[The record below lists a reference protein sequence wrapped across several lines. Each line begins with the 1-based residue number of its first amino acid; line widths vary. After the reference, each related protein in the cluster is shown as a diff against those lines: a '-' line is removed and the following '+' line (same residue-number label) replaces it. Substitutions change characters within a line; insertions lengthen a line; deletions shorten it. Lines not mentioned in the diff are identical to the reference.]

1 MYLADTNVISERR
14 KDERANKGVRDFF
27 CQADEQNHKI
37 HLSVVAIA
45 EVRRGVNLARYKGD
59 EKQAVVLERWLSA
72 IVRDY
77 AQLILKVDKE
87 ISDLWGR
94 LRVPHPEPALDMLIA
109 ATAIHH
115 GLTVVTR
122 NVKDFEKTGVKTLN
136 PFV

>member
-14 KDERANKGVRDFF
+14 KDERANKGVDAFF
-27 CQADEQNHKI
+27 RQADKKNHKI

-45 EVRRGVNLARYKGD
+45 EVRGGVDLARYKGD
-59 EKQAVVLERWLSA
+59 EKQAVVLERWLNA
-72 IVRDY
+72 ILRDY
-77 AQLILKVDKE
+77 AQLILAVDKE

-109 ATAIHH
+109 ATALHYD
-115 GLTVVTR
+115 LTVVTR
-122 NVKDFEKTGVKTLN
+122 NVKDFERTGVKTFN